1 MTEIDAS
8 VTTPL
13 AMGRTDVRSTRE
25 DRRRREQTQLGLW
38 MFLGTVT
45 MLFAAFTS
53 AYLVRRGSIHWQSI
67 VLPAALWVNTAALA
81 ASSVTL
87 EGSRWAGRS
96 GRVGPARLGMAA
108 TIVLGAGFFVGQVG
122 VWQTLAAQG
131 VFVPTS
137 PHASFFYVLTG
148 VHLVHLLVGLV
159 LLVNALRSLAARGAG
174 AIERAWDGPAATA
187 ATFWHFFGGVWLY
200 LFFLLSSF

>member
-13 AMGRTDVRSTRE
+13 ALGQTDVSSARE
-25 DRRRREQTQLGLW
+25 HRRRQELRQLGLW

-53 AYLVRRGSIHWQSI
+53 AYLVRRGSIDWQLI
-67 VLPAALWVNTAALA
+67 MLPTVLWANTAALA
-81 ASSVTL
+81 ASSLTL

-96 GRVGPARLGMAA
+96 GRVGAARLGMVA
-108 TIVLGAGFFVGQVG
+108 TIVLGVGFLVGQLG
-122 VWQTLAAQG
+122 AWQTLAAQG

-137 PHASFFYVLTG
+137 PHASFFYILTSVHA
-148 VHLVHLLVGLV
+148 VHLVAGLV
-159 LLVNALRSLAARGAG
+159 LLANALRWLLRGADG
-174 AIERAWDGPAATA
+174 VMRAWEGPAATA

-200 LFFLLSSF
+200 LFFLLSTY